1 MIVGYPDDDDNN
13 KLIVNWTKQ
22 IQLKA
27 DKQTE
32 IQLRADLYIHLPN
45 SST

>member
-1 MIVGYPDDDDNN
+1 MIVVYPDDDDN
-13 KLIVNWTKQ
+13 KLIANWTKQ

-32 IQLRADLYIHLPN
+32 IQLRTDLYIHLPN